1 MMKNYFFMAFAAM
14 AFQVSAQ
21 EVITSWNFDDDTLD
35 PQVGAGTIN
44 LLGGVTGTF
53 AAGATGLPD
62 KGLNT
67 TIYPAQ
73 SLNSGTSGIEIAV
86 STAEKSNIG
95 ITFQHRASG
104 TASRFAQ
111 FEYSIDG
118 TNWIVFGNNN
128 GGLSPQDT
136 FYDFAVDLT
145 SCTACNNNPNF
156 KFKIVSIFSPVAFNQ
171 NATLSYGANE
181 AYMRSNA
188 QAQFTEP
195 GTGTGNY
202 SAGGTWRFDNVTFI
216 ENFDLSTNSLDKNN
230 FAMYPNPAKDFVQFS
245 EVVNVEVYDVMGK
258 KVFQAKEVEQINV
271 STLERGLYFVSINGV
286 TAQKL
291 MVK

>member
-1 MMKNYFFMAFAAM
+1 MAFASM
-14 AFQVSAQ
+14 ALQISAQ
-21 EVITSWNFDDDTLD
+21 DVITSWNFDDDTLD

-44 LLGGVTGTF
+44 LLGGITGAF
-53 AAGATGLPD
+53 ATGATGLPD

-67 TIYPAQ
+67 TVYPAQ
-73 SLNSGTSGIEIAV
+73 SVNSGSAGIEIAV
-86 STAEKSNIG
+86 STAGKTNIG
-95 ITFQHRASG
+95 ITFQHRSSG

-118 TNWIVFGNNN
+118 SNWIVFGNND
-128 GGLSPQDT
+128 GGLSPHDS
-136 FYDFAVDLT
+136 FYPFAVDLT
-145 SCTACNNNPNF
+145 SCSECNDNPNF
-156 KFKIVSIFSPVAFNQ
+156 KFRIVSIFSPVAFNQ

-195 GTGTGNY
+195 GTGSGNY
-202 SAGGTWRFDNVTFI
+202 GANGTWRFDNVTFI

-230 FAMYPNPAKDFVQFS
+230 FVMYPNPAKDFVQFS

-271 STLERGLYFVSINGV
+271 STLERGLYFVNINGV
-286 TAQKL
+286 TTQKL